1 MTHRYA
7 IFDVFTDQALA
18 GNPLAVVFG
27 ADDLDA
33 VAMQAIAGEFNLS
46 ETVFI
51 TEPRGRDADYGLRIF
66 TPREE
71 LPFAGHPTIGA
82 TVALTLASGAAPG
95 QRKRFVLEETVGD
108 VTADGR
114 ANSERHGSARFFAPK
129 LPEQVGELPDYAA
142 IAGALGLQTG
152 DLLDTPILG
161 GVWSAG
167 VPFAIVPIRD
177 PARLSAIALDLAAF
191 EDVFGGDEPVCALV
205 VAKATLTEHTT
216 DWRSRM
222 FGPHLGIVEDPATGS
237 AAAAFAGL
245 ISEQGG
251 LGEGEHG
258 VDIYQ
263 GIEMG
268 RPSLIRLRL
277 KHEAG
282 RLTDLMLGGDAVKIA
297 EGTLFTGDLG

>member
-1 MTHRYA
+1 MGHPVRRGVLCA
-7 IFDVFTDQALA
+7 R
-18 GNPLAVVFG
+18 GGPLA
-27 ADDLDA
+27 
-33 VAMQAIAGEFNLS
+33 
-46 ETVFI
+46 T
-51 TEPRGRDADYGLRIF
+51 
-66 TPREE
+66 
-71 LPFAGHPTIGA
+71 
-82 TVALTLASGAAPG
+82 AP
-95 QRKRFVLEETVGD
+95 
-108 VTADGR
+108 A
-114 ANSERHGSARFFAPK
+114 
-129 LPEQVGELPDYAA
+129 
-142 IAGALGLQTG
+142 
-152 DLLDTPILG
+152 
-161 GVWSAG
+161 
-167 VPFAIVPIRD
+167 RD
-177 PARLSAIALDLAAF
+177 PAGVAASALARAAF

-282 RLTDLMLGGDAVKIA
+282 KLTDLMLGGDAVKIA